1 MSNKKEKATSE
12 ANYNQALNTQQQNV
26 AAIQLPPVVQKLMD
40 AAGQRLD
47 QYNNKDYSGLP
58 LVSALVQRAQANRA
72 MKRTPLGAEALAA
85 GGANSN
91 YVTKVNSEQN
101 RIEDQALGGDVVNAI
116 DQQHMED
123 TNTAL
128 GAGSQAIGAESARAG
143 AGQGILSD
151 TQQQYQFARRP
162 SFLSQLALSLA
173 GGASQGL
180 GAVLTAG
187 ATTTKK
193 SGCWVAAEIFG
204 GWDMPKTVAAR
215 WYVNNDAPV
224 WFRELYMDYG
234 EWFAG
239 WLKGHSLIKKLVR
252 PLFEYFAWRGRR

>member
-1 MSNKKEKATSE
+1 
-12 ANYNQALNTQQQNV
+12 
-26 AAIQLPPVVQKLMD
+26 MD

-72 MKRTPLGAEALAA
+72 MKRTPLGAEALSA

-101 RIEDQALGGDVVNAI
+101 RIQDQALGGDVVNAI
-116 DQQHMED
+116 EQQHMMD

-143 AGQGILSD
+143 AGQGVLSD

-162 SFLSQLALSLA
+162 SFLAQMALGIAQGAA
-173 GGASQGL
+173 GGLGSILTGGL
-180 GAVLTAG
+180 GG
-187 ATTTKK
+187 AKK
-193 SGCWVAAEIFG
+193 APASSGNGGGLFG
-204 GWDMPKTVAAR
+204 NT
-215 WYVNNDAPV
+215 
-224 WFRELYMDYG
+224 
-234 EWFAG
+234 
-239 WLKGHSLIKKLVR
+239 
-252 PLFEYFAWRGRR
+252 